1 MDKHN
6 EFFPGKEKKS
16 MCVVVHM
23 QAIFMY
29 IMGSEEYGKVAIVFS
44 PKMVV
49 FIDMM
54 MTFMS

>member
-1 MDKHN
+1 
-6 EFFPGKEKKS
+6 